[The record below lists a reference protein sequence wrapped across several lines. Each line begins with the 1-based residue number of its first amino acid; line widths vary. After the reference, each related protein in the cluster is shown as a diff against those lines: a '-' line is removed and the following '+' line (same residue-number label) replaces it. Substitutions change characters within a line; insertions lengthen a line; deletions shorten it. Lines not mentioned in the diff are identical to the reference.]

1 MKSSIL
7 APSSVFRVSAEL
19 GCMGF
24 EGLEGGVTDD
34 VLDLAGIL
42 CGDGC
47 VDAELGEQLRQDGV
61 PFIDFF
67 SNLAAG
73 VGQGQVAAVVNQD
86 VAAAFEKAH
95 GAADAGLA
103 VAHIFSNI
111 N

>member
-1 MKSSIL
+1 MLRTSY
-7 APSSVFRVSAEL
+7 VFCAFCVSAEL

-24 EGLEGGVTDD
+24 EGLERGVTDD
-34 VLDLAGIL
+34 VLDLAGIF

-67 SNLAAG
+67 RNLAAS

>member
-1 MKSSIL
+1 
-7 APSSVFRVSAEL
+7 
-19 GCMGF
+19 MGF

-67 SNLAAG
+67 SRYTPC
-73 VGQGQVAAVVNQD
+73 VGEMNIVFLSHRKKTTFTQSG
-86 VAAAFEKAH
+86 
-95 GAADAGLA
+95 GGMSDAGL
-103 VAHIFSNI
+103 
-111 N
+111 

>member
-7 APSSVFRVSAEL
+7 APSYVFRVSAEL

-34 VLDLAGIL
+34 VLNLAGVL

-67 SNLAAG
+67 SNLAAATSWLTT
-73 VGQGQVAAVVNQD
+73 AAT
-86 VAAAFEKAH
+86 
-95 GAADAGLA
+95 
-103 VAHIFSNI
+103 
-111 N
+111 